1 MDRFKDKRRVIDFS
15 AELVDRMFPLEN
27 RMNKQKS
34 IRHTNERI
42 LITRGTKGMAHI
54 KAESLAGG
62 YFGLGY
68 MHGYDRAFQMWFTKI
83 LMEGRVSEHFGDRE
97 DLINIDKYFRR
108 LRLNKPIGEEEKD
121 ISEEKY
127 ELIRC
132 YIAGV
137 EYFRKENDLPIEFQ
151 LSGVKLY
158 PWDIKDCIGVL
169 RLMSYVGLAE
179 GQGAAELVLTEAVMS
194 GEKYFNALAEIF
206 KPYFKGYKYEWFK
219 NINLPDPLIKPES
232 NRGGSPYSA
241 SGGASNN
248 WAVSGRLSETSKPIF
263 CNDPHLEI
271 SRLPSIWY
279 EVVMDTPEMWCHGI
293 TVPGAPGFAAGWN
306 GDLAWG
312 ITFTSADTEDFFIE
326 ECKNGS
332 YLRDNK
338 WFKFRER
345 KEIIKT
351 KKGRIISYPIYEN
364 DHGFLL
370 GNPNVEGKY
379 LARRWSGF
387 EPIAGGVLDAFMELP
402 LLKDVKDAM
411 KNAQKMSI
419 PSLNWVF
426 ADSKDNIG
434 FQMTGNIPKR
444 KRGLSGILPIP
455 GWDSKYGWD
464 GYITS
469 DKLPGVYNPKEGYIV
484 TANNRLD
491 EGIKTPVQNMPFSTD
506 RADRITEMIEKLKPL
521 NAEKMKKIQM
531 DVYSLQAKRI
541 IDFTAEYLKGDP
553 LGERLLD
560 WNCEFT
566 PESVEATIFDDYYRE
581 LFIETAGDRIFPKE
595 LLIKIYDETLFF
607 LLNHHL
613 IESEWMRKDGLF
625 AEIDWSYTVKRVLD
639 RIKGREFVPWG
650 KRNSIVMRHILFG
663 NTLLGKLGFNEKA
676 HPLRG
681 YKTTIHQGTKYRES
695 KRDMTFGP
703 SYRIIVDLGKGV
715 AYSVIP
721 GGVSGRRF
729 SRYYKSEIKDW
740 LCGGYK
746 LTDFNKE
753 KSI

>member
-1 MDRFKDKRRVIDFS
+1 MNKFKNNRRTINFS
-15 AELVDRMFPLEN
+15 RELVDSMFPLEN
-27 RMNKQKS
+27 RIDVKKDVPHMD
-34 IRHTNERI
+34 ERI
-42 LITRGTKGMAHI
+42 VITRDSKGMPHI
-54 KAESLAGG
+54 KAESLGGG

-68 MHGYDRAFQMWFTKI
+68 MHGYDRAFQLWFTKI

-97 DLINIDKYFRR
+97 ELINIDKYFRR
-108 LRLNKPIGEEEKD
+108 LKLNKPIDSEDRDIEEDKR
-121 ISEEKY
+121 
-127 ELIRC
+127 ELIRS
-132 YIAGV
+132 YIAGI
-137 EYFRKENDLPIEFQ
+137 EYFRKENDLPIEFK
-151 LSGVKLY
+151 LTGVKPS
-158 PWDIKDCIGVL
+158 PWELRDCLGVL

-194 GEKYFNALAEIF
+194 GEKYFDALARVFE
-206 KPYFKGYKYEWFK
+206 PYFKGYKYEWFK
-219 NINLPDPLIKPES
+219 NINLPNPLLKVEKGRVPS
-232 NRGGSPYSA
+232 SDSV
-241 SGGASNN
+241 SVGASNN
-248 WAVSGRLSETSKPIF
+248 WAVSGKLSETSKPIF
-263 CNDPHLEI
+263 CNDPHLEV

-279 EVVMDTPEMWCHGI
+279 EVVLDTPEVWCHGI

-326 ECKNGS
+326 ECRNGS

-338 WFKFRER
+338 WFQFRER
-345 KEIIKT
+345 KEMIKT
-351 KKGRIISYPIYEN
+351 KKGRVISYSVYEN

-370 GNPNVEGKY
+370 GDPNVEGRY
-379 LARRWSGF
+379 LARKWSGF
-387 EPIAGGVLDAFMELP
+387 EPVAGRVLNAFMELP
-402 LLKDVKDAM
+402 LLKTVRDAM
-411 KNAQKMSI
+411 KNARKMVI

-464 GYITS
+464 GYVAS
-469 DKLPGVYNPKEGYIV
+469 DKLPSLYNPEEGYII

-491 EGIKTPVQNMPFSTD
+491 GGMKGSLQNMPFSID
-506 RADRITEMIEKLKPL
+506 RAARIAELIEKLKPL
-521 NAEKMKKIQM
+521 NAEKMKEIQM
-531 DVYSLQAKRI
+531 DVRSLQAKRV

-553 LGERLLD
+553 LGDRLLGWD
-560 WNCEFT
+560 CKFT

-581 LFIETAGDRIFPKE
+581 LFIESTGDVLFPRE

-613 IESEWMRKDGLF
+613 VEDEWMKENGLF
-625 AEIDWSYTVKRVLD
+625 SGLDWRVIVKKALD
-639 RIKGREFVPWG
+639 RIRGNKFVPWG
-650 KRNSIVMRHILFG
+650 KRNSIVMRHMLFG
-663 NTLLGKLGFNEKA
+663 ETLLGKLGFNEKP

-681 YKTTIHQGTKYRES
+681 YKTTIHQGTKYREG

-703 SYRIIVDLGKGV
+703 SYRLIVDLGKRF

-729 SRYYKSEIKDW
+729 SKYYKSEINDW

-746 LTDFNKE
+746 RTDFDGK
-753 KSI
+753 KL